1 LFLKMSQ
8 LKKLAGQTAV
18 YGISSILGKTI
29 NFLLL
34 PIYTYYLDKEAL
46 GSFTAIYAIIAFLN
60 IVFTYG
66 METTYF
72 RFATGKGLEP
82 QKVYDQIQSL
92 LITSSLTIG
101 AFIYWSADPIASA
114 LGYEGQAHLFRW
126 MAWILAIDAV
136 LAIPYAKLRKENKAL
151 AFALT
156 KLGNILLNVGF
167 NVFFIVFCVHVWQ
180 GDIFAGLK
188 PFIDSFY
195 KVEWG
200 VDYILLA
207 NLLANALMVP
217 VLFKISGKFS
227 FGIDRSF
234 IQPMWHYAVPLL
246 FMGLA
251 GVTNEVFSRGLF
263 EYVLPEGFY
272 QGLNAREAGGVF
284 GANFKLAIFMN
295 LVIQAFKYAAEPF
308 FFNQST
314 KKNSPQLFAKVMHA
328 FVIFCST
335 LMIVIS
341 VNLDIL
347 GALFL
352 RGEGYS
358 AGLHIVPVLLFGYL
372 FLGIYFNLSI
382 WFKLTDQTKYSFY
395 ITLLGALV
403 TVLVIFVFVPSYGYM
418 GAALSTLACYLVMSL
433 VCYLY
438 GQKYFY
444 IPYQTGRDLF
454 YLFLAFGLSY
464 IGFYLEFDVTVI
476 QFILKNGLVII
487 FLLVVLFLEREKL
500 EQLGFYIKRKK
511 Q

>member
-1 LFLKMSQ
+1 MMSQ
-8 LKKLAGQTAV
+8 LKRLAGQTAV

-34 PIYTYYLDKEAL
+34 PIYTAYLDKEAL
-46 GSFTAIYAIIAFLN
+46 GSFTAIYAFIAFLN

-72 RFATGKGLEP
+72 RFATGKGLDP
-82 QKVYDQIQSL
+82 QKVFAQIQSL
-92 LITSSLTIG
+92 LITSSLSLGVI
-101 AFIYWSADPIASA
+101 IYLSAEPISLW
-114 LGYEGQAHLFRW
+114 LGYEGKAHLFRW
-126 MAWILAIDAV
+126 VAWILVIDAV

-167 NVFFIVFCVHVWQ
+167 NVFFIVFCFHVWK
-180 GDIFAGLK
+180 GDIFISLQPMLG
-188 PFIDSFY
+188 SFY
-195 KVEWG
+195 RDDWG

-207 NLLANALMVP
+207 NLVANALMLP
-217 VLFKISGKFS
+217 VLFKLSGKFS

-263 EYVLPEGFY
+263 EYLLPENFY
-272 QGLNAREAGGVF
+272 EGLTSRQAGGVF

-314 KKNSPQLFAKVMHA
+314 DKNSPELFARVMHA
-328 FVIFCST
+328 FVIFCSV
-335 LMIVIS
+335 LMILIS

-347 GALFL
+347 GSLFL
-352 RGEGYS
+352 RGEGYD
-358 AGLHIVPVLLFGYL
+358 AGLFIVPVLLFGYL

-395 ITLLGALV
+395 ITLAGAV
-403 TVLVIFVFVPSYGYM
+403 VSVLVIFLLVPVLGYM
-418 GAALSTLACYLVMSL
+418 GAALSTLACYLSMS
-433 VCYLY
+433 VICYLY
-438 GQKYFY
+438 GQRFFP
-444 IPYQTGRDLF
+444 IPYQTGKALF
-454 YLFLAFGLSY
+454 YLLLAFGLSY
-464 IGFYLEFDVTVI
+464 LGFYLEFEIPVI
-476 QFILKNGLVII
+476 QFILKNALVIA
-487 FLLVVLFLEREKL
+487 FVLVVLLMEKKHL
-500 EQLGFYIKRKK
+500 QKLGLSINRKK
-511 Q
+511 I